1 MLEERER
8 EREREGKN
16 TGACWILKPVVFV
29 RQEIYIYDLSNKVLL
44 SRQTRAKNDKTLC
57 Y

>member
-1 MLEERER
+1 MLEER